1 MRRISKIAAVTLLV
15 VVPLLIWLNRARNPE
30 RVESRDLTRS
40 QVVLA
45 APGRVEGRDRT
56 ISLGA
61 AADGIVKEVLVT
73 DGQKVRQG
81 DVLAVIG
88 CDDISA
94 EVDLARAQADSARD
108 ARTRLLR
115 GHRDEERQAAARDTE
130 AAQAVMT
137 QAEEHLKRMKALYQ
151 SAEISRDLFEQTQ
164 RDFEVAQANYQRAQD
179 EQNLVNAKPL
189 PEEIASADAAVAA
202 AERNVNVATDKLEK
216 CKVRAPISG
225 TVLKVLTKVGE
236 SYSTLLP
243 HPLFTVADDSVRRVR
258 AEVDERDIAK
268 VKLGQVS
275 IVTSDAFPGQR
286 FEGEVIHISDAME
299 TKSVLSEDPSQE
311 VDRDILDV
319 IIELKNSGAAL
330 PIGLR
335 VTAQMT
341 TATMPVPQ
349 PSISA
354 SSNATNV
361 PDSSQRTLAPLTAA
375 PAALQKAV
383 VPAPAASAKL
393 SGFVLQV
400 GAMTHRENADA
411 LVASL
416 RQKSFPAFVLARDG
430 DRFYRVDVGPYPDV
444 ANARIAK
451 TELKDGGF
459 GAAIEL
465 QLRDSTR

>member
-1 MRRISKIAAVTLLV
+1 MRRISKIAAATLLV
-15 VVPLLIWLNRARNPE
+15 ALPLLIWLNRARNPE
-30 RVESRDLTRS
+30 RVESRDLPRS
-40 QVVLA
+40 QVLLA
-45 APGRVEGRDRT
+45 ATGRVEGRDRT

-73 DGQKVRQG
+73 DGQKVKQG
-81 DVLAVIG
+81 DLLAVID

-94 EVDLARAQADSARD
+94 EVGLARAQVDSARD

-164 RDFEVAQANYQRAQD
+164 RDFEVAQANYQRALD

-189 PEEIASADAAVAA
+189 PEEIASANAAVAA
-202 AERNVNVATDKLEK
+202 AERNVSVATDKLEK
-216 CKVRAPISG
+216 CNVRAPISG
-225 TVLKVLTKVGE
+225 TVLKVMTKVGE

-243 HPLFTVADDSVRRVR
+243 HPLFTLADDSVRRVR
-258 AEVDERDIAK
+258 AEIDERDIAR

-319 IIELKNSGAAL
+319 IIELKKSGADL

-341 TATMPVPQ
+341 AATMPVPQ
-349 PSISA
+349 SSAPSA
-354 SSNATNV
+354 NATNGQAL
-361 PDSSQRTLAPLTAA
+361 SQRTVASAA
-375 PAALQKAV
+375 AATVLSQKAV
-383 VPAPAASAKL
+383 VPAPAAPAKL
-393 SGFVLQV
+393 GGFVLQV

-416 RQKSFPAFVLARDG
+416 RGKNFPAFVLARDG

-451 TELKDGGF
+451 NELKDGGF

-465 QLRDSTR
+465 QLRDDTH